1 MGFDVFCSD
10 ALHPTFLA
18 LIDWA
23 KKTSSNEEILVTTEK
38 SNLAGGNFLI
48 LVSVTEIFPPAL
60 IAKYDHALV
69 VHGSDLPNGR
79 GWSPMVW
86 QLIAGQQDFTLSL
99 IEATY
104 PVDSGR
110 IWSKINFQILSN
122 ALFGE
127 IQDAIAENTIKL
139 LTDLIDNHDSVS
151 PQEQI
156 GEITYF
162 KRRTPADSELD
173 PRKSI
178 EENFDLIRVSDPVRY
193 PAFFELRG
201 KRFSLQ
207 IKEYKTDGPP

>member
-18 LIDWA
+18 VTNWA
-23 KKTSSNEEILVTTEK
+23 NKTSSKEEILVTTEK
-38 SNLAGGNFLI
+38 SNLKGGNFLI
-48 LVSVTEIFPPAL
+48 LISVTEVFSPEL
-60 IAKYDHALV
+60 IANYDHALV

-79 GWSPMVW
+79 GWSPIIW
-86 QLIAGQQDFTLSL
+86 QLLSGQQDFTLSL
-99 IEATY
+99 IEATN

-110 IWSKINFQILSN
+110 IWNKIKFQILPN

-127 IQDAIAENTIKL
+127 IQNAIAENTIKL
-139 LTDLIDNHDSVS
+139 ISDVIDNHDSVS

-156 GEITYF
+156 GEVTYF

-201 KRFSLQ
+201 KRYRLQ
-207 IKEYKTDGPP
+207 ISEY